1 MSVFARFFWVV
12 EIKSIKKFFEKRKGK
27 KKKRIMVLSLL
38 GGMERNDLCFAEEGV
53 VLINQYL
60 ILWAAF

>member
-27 KKKRIMVLSLL
+27 KKKENNGAVSIR
-38 GGMERNDLCFAEEGV
+38 RNGAK
-53 VLINQYL
+53 
-60 ILWAAF
+60 

>member
-27 KKKRIMVLSLL
+27 KKERIMVLSLL